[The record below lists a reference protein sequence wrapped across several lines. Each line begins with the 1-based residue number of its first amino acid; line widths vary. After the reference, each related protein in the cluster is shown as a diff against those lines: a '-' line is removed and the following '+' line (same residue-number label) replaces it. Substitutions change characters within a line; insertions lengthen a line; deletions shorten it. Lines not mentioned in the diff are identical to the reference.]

1 MRRPRRLN
9 RSAARSWR
17 ARETAL
23 FLFSLLSFTRRQRR
37 RRSLVA
43 ILARSATGSPF
54 SSSSSSSTSSSPHAR
69 CTHGSSRRAAQRRS
83 DARRHREQVSTGRSR
98 GSFVLSSPPPRAI
111 DLGNA
116 RTLPYRAMPLSCSRR
131 PPRTRPQIVSLLG

>member
-23 FLFSLLSFTRRQRR
+23 FLFSLLSFTRRRQRR

-54 SSSSSSSTSSSPHAR
+54 SSSSTSSSPHAR

>member
-23 FLFSLLSFTRRQRR
+23 FLFSLLSFTRRRQRR

-43 ILARSATGSPF
+43 ILARSATGSP
-54 SSSSSSSTSSSPHAR
+54 SSSSPHAR